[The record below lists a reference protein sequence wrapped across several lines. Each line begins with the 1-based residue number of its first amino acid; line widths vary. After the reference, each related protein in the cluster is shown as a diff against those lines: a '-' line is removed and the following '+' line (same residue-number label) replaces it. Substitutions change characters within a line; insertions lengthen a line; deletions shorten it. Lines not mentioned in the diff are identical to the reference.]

1 MDPLRIGLKYRLMP
15 LKQLPRRL
23 HLLLPPA
30 PSYPYVPGSH
40 EPKNGRQLAKIA
52 RDLHTLHQIHR
63 KVDIRC
69 WNLVFGCEDEAKLI
83 DFDMARDV
91 GTPYMF
97 CYATENIPERAV
109 GASARMAMQFVHDW
123 ESLSKIAALFV
134 DQDDDG
140 NGKQFVQAL
149 RDGNVAEAES
159 LQDSIRMYAASNADI
174 TNKVVGTGSPGRTT

>member
-1 MDPLRIGLKYRLMP
+1 M
-15 LKQLPRRL
+15 
-23 HLLLPPA
+23 
-30 PSYPYVPGSH
+30 
-40 EPKNGRQLAKIA
+40 
-52 RDLHTLHQIHR
+52 
-63 KVDIRC
+63 
-69 WNLVFGCEDEAKLI
+69 DEAKLI